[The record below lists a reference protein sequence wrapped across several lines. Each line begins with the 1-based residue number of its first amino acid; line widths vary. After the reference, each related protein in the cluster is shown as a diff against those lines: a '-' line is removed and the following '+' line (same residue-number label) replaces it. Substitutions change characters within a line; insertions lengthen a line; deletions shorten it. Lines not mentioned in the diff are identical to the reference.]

1 METIVEMQEEEEINT
16 EEILLTTWQ
25 KLEVVITITEA
36 ITIIKK
42 MKILEIT
49 FKRLITILNKTIK
62 THQIKSLKQL
72 SADIL
77 ICTEHATMVTNAHM
91 LMEIMNSEQEIKLI
105 SIPPSHN
112 SNRNK
117 KDIWINKFIN
127 KCSHKCLFLRLKI
140 NPLHKQFIIRKW

>member
-1 METIVEMQEEEEINT
+1 
-16 EEILLTTWQ
+16 
-25 KLEVVITITEA
+25 
-36 ITIIKK
+36 

-77 ICTEHATMVTNAHM
+77 ICMEPATMVTNAHM

-117 KDIWINKFIN
+117 KDI
-127 KCSHKCLFLRLKI
+127 
-140 NPLHKQFIIRKW
+140 